1 MLITFK
7 RILKSSWLN
16 FTRDGGIAG
25 ATIFILVMAIFLV
38 SSLFLLKEASQFLIL
53 AIKEKVDISVYFKED
68 STEKD
73 ILNVKEE
80 ISKIP
85 EVKKVEYVSK
95 EMALQ
100 IFVER
105 HKDDPLLMEALRE
118 VGGNPF
124 LASLNIKALEAGQY
138 EKITQFLENPSFEN
152 LIEKIDYYQRK
163 PIIERIFSLTNF
175 AKKTGILLSIAL
187 VMVTILVTFNTIRL
201 AILNSSE
208 EIKIQ
213 RIVGASNWFIR
224 GPFLIQGAISGIF
237 AILTSFLIFSLICW
251 ILTPKIEILF
261 PGLNLFNLLTKNLK
275 FLIPIQIFTGI
286 GLGVISSLIA
296 IRKYLRV

>member
-7 RILKSSWLN
+7 RILKSGWLN
-16 FTRDGGIAG
+16 FTRDGGIAA

-38 SSLFLLKEASQFLIL
+38 SSIFLLKEASQFLIG
-53 AIKEKVDISVYFKED
+53 AIKEKVDISVYFKENSSQD
-68 STEKD
+68 D
-73 ILNVKEE
+73 ILKLKEE

-85 EVKKVEYVSK
+85 EVKEVEYISK

-100 IFVER
+100 NFVEK
-105 HKDDPLLMEALRE
+105 HKDEPLLMEALKE
-118 VGGNPF
+118 VGPNPF
-124 LASLNIKALEAGQY
+124 LASLNIKAWEAGQY
-138 EKITQFLENPSFEN
+138 GKIVQFFENPSFEN

-163 PIIERIFSLTNF
+163 PIIERLFSLTSF
-175 AKKTGILLSIAL
+175 AQKTGILLSIILMIIA
-187 VMVTILVTFNTIRL
+187 TLVTFNTIRL

-224 GPFLIQGAISGIF
+224 GPFLVQGAISGIF
-237 AILTSFLIFSLICW
+237 AILICFLIFSLICW

-261 PGLNLFNLLTKNLK
+261 PGLNLSNLLTKNLN

-296 IRKYLRV
+296 IRKYLRI

>member
-237 AILTSFLIFSLICW
+237 AILISFLIFSLICW